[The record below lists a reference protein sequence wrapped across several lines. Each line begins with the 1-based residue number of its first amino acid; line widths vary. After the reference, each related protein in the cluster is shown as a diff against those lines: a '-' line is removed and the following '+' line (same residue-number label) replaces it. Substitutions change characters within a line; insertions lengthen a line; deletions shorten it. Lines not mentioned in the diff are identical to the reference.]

1 MSNKQ
6 QQNGG
11 RHSMFTEEQ
20 SQIIMND
27 LDSSGDKRV
36 IIEKLRKKFN
46 NEFTY
51 TQIYDHHRYNK
62 QKQKKQQQQQQSNTD
77 DDSSANGESASLDV
91 ADANA
96 VTDDRPDSWDG
107 ATRRYDERIERVEA
121 RKTDEEK
128 FGVTRETAKQ
138 YRQEAL
144 NLYEKRLRQQQLI
157 PSIICEEYL

>member
-1 MSNKQ
+1 MVADTNA
-6 QQNGG
+6 
-11 RHSMFTEEQ
+11 TEEL
-20 SQIIMND
+20 SVAYEKVKEID
-27 LDSSGDKRV
+27 ALD
-36 IIEKLRKKFN
+36 I
-46 NEFTY
+46 
-51 TQIYDHHRYNK
+51 
-62 QKQKKQQQQQQSNTD
+62 TD
-77 DDSSANGESASLDV
+77 DGQEI
-91 ADANA
+91 
-96 VTDDRPDSWDG
+96 WDG